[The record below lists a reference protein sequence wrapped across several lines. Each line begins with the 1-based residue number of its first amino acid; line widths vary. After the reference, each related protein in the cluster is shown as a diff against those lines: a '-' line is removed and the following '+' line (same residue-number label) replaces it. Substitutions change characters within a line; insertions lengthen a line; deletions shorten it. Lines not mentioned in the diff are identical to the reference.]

1 MNLCLLLR
9 SEVSRMCRCSSCL
22 THVTVSL
29 GPLVVPKSATSNP
42 VHLGGVRQT
51 DEFTRQNDAPR
62 GEAGQV
68 AAVSYRANHD
78 VTVVL
83 QFGARIAR
91 TVSGNND
98 TL

>member
-1 MNLCLLLR
+1 M
-9 SEVSRMCRCSSCL
+9 
-22 THVTVSL
+22 
-29 GPLVVPKSATSNP
+29 
-42 VHLGGVRQT
+42 
-51 DEFTRQNDAPR
+51 DEMTRQKDALG

-91 TVSGNND
+91 TVSGNYGA
-98 TL
+98 LH